1 MDQDKLREREHVTA
15 AKPWGGGEAA
25 TGASWA
31 GQKDTDGGL
40 LGERGCGS
48 WRLFPQ
54 WNGRRSGKQW
64 GGKTERL
71 GEAWRSPLRGPQS
84 RRGEAL
90 GQGQWSPAREGGG
103 FLWLRL
109 TAWE

>member
-1 MDQDKLREREHVTA
+1 MCFEWEEPVDQDKLRERELVTA
-15 AKPWGGGEAA
+15 AKPRGGGEA
-25 TGASWA
+25 TTRASWA

-71 GEAWRSPLRGPQS
+71 GEA
-84 RRGEAL
+84 
-90 GQGQWSPAREGGG
+90 
-103 FLWLRL
+103 
-109 TAWE
+109 